1 MSIDSMSVQFSA
13 SYSSFSHTTRPLDG
27 RALSFDNAVNITDS
41 LEVRKSTW
49 EDLVGLKTTDAV
61 AEDGTITR
69 TMTGGTSFLGAARG
83 GSTLFSVSLT
93 FDPNTYEGG
102 DLGAT
107 ADLLAAAHAAEKAAW
122 RDALSGAEQDEK
134 LHQLDVVYQQQKT
147 EVSVSFSGMVSGY
160 LESCNGTGGEEQKVR
175 DSVQA
180 LFTRYEEK
188 YRAVLGQNTLTIQG
202 SKSLFEAAARL
213 QRLGASFP
221 VKDEPAGGLYSLREL
236 EAAAARVCRG
246 FSIRA

>member
-1 MSIDSMSVQFSA
+1 MSINTTSVQFSA
-13 SYSSFSHTTRPLDG
+13 SYGSVSHTARPLDG
-27 RALSFDNAVNITDS
+27 KTLSFDNAVHITDS
-41 LEVRKSTW
+41 LEIRKTTW
-49 EDLVGLKTTDAV
+49 EDLVGLQTTDTV

-69 TMTGGTSFLGAARG
+69 TMSGSTSFLGAERR

-147 EVSVSFSGMVSGY
+147 EVSVSFSKMVGGY
-160 LESCNGTGGEEQKVR
+160 LESCNGTGEEERKVC

-188 YRAVLGQNTLTIQG
+188 YRAVLGQNTLTIQE

-213 QRLGASFP
+213 QKLGASFP
-221 VKDEPAGGLYSLREL
+221 VKDEPANGLYSLREL
-236 EAAAARVCRG
+236 EAAAARVSRG
-246 FSIRA
+246 FSIQA

>member
-1 MSIDSMSVQFSA
+1 MSIDSMSVQFTA
-13 SYSSFSHTTRPLDG
+13 SYGSVSHTTRPVG
-27 RALSFDNAVNITDS
+27 GGTLSFDNAVNITDS
-41 LEVRKSTW
+41 LVIGKGTW
-49 EDLVGLKTTDAV
+49 EDLVGLKTTDVA

-69 TMTGGTSFLGAARG
+69 TMTGGASFLGAARG

-122 RDALSGAEQDEK
+122 RDAHSGAERDGK
-134 LHQLDVVYQQQKT
+134 LHQLDVVYQQRKT
-147 EVSVSFSGMVSGY
+147 EVSVSFSKMVSGY
-160 LESCNGTGGEEQKVR
+160 LESCNGTGEEEQKVY

-188 YRAVLGQNTLTIQG
+188 YRAVLGQDTLTIQE
-202 SKSLFEAAARL
+202 SRNLFEAVASL
-213 QRLGASFP
+213 QKLGAFFP
-221 VKDEPAGGLYSLREL
+221 VKDEPTSGLYSLREL

-246 FSIRA
+246 FSIQA